1 MEKPLSPPYRDR
13 DGARRKAHN
22 HFELAEQRTSL
33 VKQMTLTEN
42 AATDA
47 KTKKLKALRLAK
59 EEAEA
64 AELAANP
71 PPPVVKKKAVK
82 KPVVAKAAAAPAD
95 EG

>member
-1 MEKPLSPPYRDR
+1 MDKPISPPYRDR

-22 HFELAEQRTSL
+22 HFEAADNRTSL
-33 VKQMTLTEN
+33 VKQMTQTEN

-71 PPPVVKKKAVK
+71 PPAPVKKKAAK
-82 KPVVAKAAAAPAD
+82 KSAPSV
-95 EG
+95 